1 MLTLVRMA
9 GTNTRLQRKNQE
21 SQMPRTRASLTA
33 RRFIDELK
41 SSGIIHAVW
50 LPDSEAN
57 FLHEAMITGPDLQVA
72 PVCREGESFAIAS
85 GLNIGGKTA
94 AVLVQNIGLS
104 TWLMRRRQCQ
114 AAEKPLSLL
123 RPSRSRSARRDGYG
137 NNPGKEVTQ
146 DRTKVSAIHCDI
158 HAGLPP
164 SPFPQAT
171 GDPDQR

>member
-1 MLTLVRMA
+1 
-9 GTNTRLQRKNQE
+9 
-21 SQMPRTRASLTA
+21 MPRTRASLTA

-57 FLHEAMITGPDLQVA
+57 FLHEAMIAGPDLQVA

-85 GLNIGGKTA
+85 SLNIGGKTA

-104 TWLMRRRQCQ
+104 TWLMRRRLCQ

-164 SPFPQAT
+164 SPVRK
-171 GDPDQR
+171 QRAILIKDDEDARGLDLLSL

>member
-1 MLTLVRMA
+1 
-9 GTNTRLQRKNQE
+9 
-21 SQMPRTRASLTA
+21 MPRTRASLTA

-41 SSGIIHAVW
+41 SSGIIHAV
-50 LPDSEAN
+50 
-57 FLHEAMITGPDLQVA
+57 
-72 PVCREGESFAIAS
+72 CREGESFAIAS
-85 GLNIGGKTA
+85 SLNFGGKTA

-123 RPSRSRSARRDGYG
+123 RPSRSRSTRRDGYG

-146 DRTKVSAIHCDI
+146 DRTKVSAIHCDF

-164 SPFPQAT
+164 SPLPQAT